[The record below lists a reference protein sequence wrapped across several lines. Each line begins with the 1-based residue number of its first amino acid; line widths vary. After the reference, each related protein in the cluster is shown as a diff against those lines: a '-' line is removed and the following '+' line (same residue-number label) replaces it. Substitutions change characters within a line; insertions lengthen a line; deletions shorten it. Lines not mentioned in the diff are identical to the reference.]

1 MEFTAFPSWKRQKSN
16 FGVFATFLVF
26 LLVYAHSQRA
36 NDVAPRHG
44 SKALARSE
52 RAPTAERLDRTCI
65 HGKRQT
71 NPAIESTFCE

>member
-36 NDVAPRHG
+36 PTTSPRARLQGIG
-44 SKALARSE
+44 SLGTGSNRGAAG
-52 RAPTAERLDRTCI
+52 TCI

-71 NPAIESTFCE
+71 NPAIESAFC